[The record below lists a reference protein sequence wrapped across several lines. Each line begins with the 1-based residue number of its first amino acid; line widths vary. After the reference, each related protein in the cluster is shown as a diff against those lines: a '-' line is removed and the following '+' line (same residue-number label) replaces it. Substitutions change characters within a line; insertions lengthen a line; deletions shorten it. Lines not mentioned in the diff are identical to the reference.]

1 LRNGDI
7 YKFDLQNRFPSG
19 SGYIVSE
26 SIVNDVTIFVVI
38 NGIIQGRSKS
48 ANRDQAIY
56 NVRNQLVGGS
66 DILPELTSTQRNTL
80 TGVIRR
86 QMIYNITT
94 NAIETF
100 DGTNWV

>member
-1 LRNGDI
+1 MKNGDI
-7 YKFDLQNRFPSG
+7 YKFDLINRFPFS
-19 SGYIVSE
+19 SGYTIAE
-26 SIVNDVTIFVVI
+26 STENDITIFVVI

-80 TGVIRR
+80 SSVIRR

-94 NAIETF
+94 NAVETF